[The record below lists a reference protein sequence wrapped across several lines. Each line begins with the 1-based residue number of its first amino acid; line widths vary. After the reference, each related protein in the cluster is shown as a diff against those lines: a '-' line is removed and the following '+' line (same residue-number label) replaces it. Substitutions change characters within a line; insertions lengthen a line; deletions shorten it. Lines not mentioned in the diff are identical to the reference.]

1 MAETNPKMDNSWDFG
16 TYNNEKE
23 SIDLSGST
31 DKQKTKRKDILTQEE
46 INQLLI
52 AINSGE
58 SEPEDFKPTVISQK
72 IKIYDFKR
80 PDKFSKEQIRIISII
95 HETFA
100 RLIDYNLSFQLRSMV
115 QIHVASVDQITYE
128 EFIRSIP
135 IPTTL
140 AIINMKPL
148 KGCIFMEID
157 PDISSSIIDRICG
170 GFGGGVVLRIRHDLS
185 FYEKT
190 IDVKKFQHELTC
202 IEKSVM
208 ENIITDMLENMREA
222 WNTVLDIHPHLEAI
236 KTNNPQFFQLFSP
249 NEPVILIVLETKISD
264 LEGVINIC
272 IPYLTIEPIIENLSN
287 WFLYSKNQNN
297 KSVTPP
303 SNLKSKEEIP
313 VRLTAEILNRDYS
326 VNEINKW
333 NTETL
338 ILPLR
343 PLSPGYCYLRLGDR
357 RVWQCQILP
366 DSKWFSKRIK
376 IVNYTE
382 KPFGTEG
389 NDMKPEECNS
399 PAAEALSNA
408 MMKVSVELGSTLKT
422 VKEVFAMAEG
432 TILELDKLAGEPVD
446 VKANGVLIAY
456 GEVVVIDENFGIR
469 ITEIAG
475 TKEEL
480 PKEIQKETT

>member
-1 MAETNPKMDNSWDFG
+1 MAKAFSQ
-16 TYNNEKE
+16 KE
-23 SIDLSGST
+23 ID
-31 DKQKTKRKDILTQEE
+31 
-46 INQLLI
+46 QLLKAII
-52 AINSGE
+52 AGNV
-58 SEPEDFKPTVISQK
+58 EPEDFKPIMYDQK
-72 IKIYDFKR
+72 TRKYNFKR

-95 HETFA
+95 HETFS
-100 RLIDYNLSFQLRSMV
+100 RLTTNRLSAQLRSMV
-115 QIHVASVDQITYE
+115 HVHVASVDQITYE

-157 PDISSSIIDRICG
+157 PDISSLIIDRICG
-170 GFGGGVVLRIRHDLS
+170 GFGGGVVLKIRHDLT
-185 FYEKT
+185 FIEKT
-190 IDVKKFQHELTC
+190 IDVTKFRHELTC

-208 ENIITDMLENMREA
+208 ENIITGMLENMREA
-222 WNTVLDIHPHLEAI
+222 WNTVLDIHPHIEAI
-236 KTNNPQFFQLFSP
+236 NTNNPQFFQLFSP
-249 NEPVILIVLETKISD
+249 NEMVVAVVLEILIGDVK
-264 LEGVINIC
+264 GMINIC
-272 IPYLTIEPIIENLSN
+272 IPYLTIEPIIEKLSN
-287 WFLYSKNQNN
+287 WFFYSKNQNN
-297 KSVTPP
+297 KPVTPP

-313 VRLTAEILNRDYS
+313 VRLTAEILNRDFP
-326 VNEINKW
+326 VNEISKW

-343 PLSPGYCYLRLGDR
+343 SLSPDNCYLRLGDR
-357 RVWQCQILP
+357 RVWQCEILP
-366 DSKWFSKRIK
+366 DSKWFPKRIK

-389 NDMKPEECNS
+389 NDMKPEESNS

-422 VKEVFAMAEG
+422 VKEVFTMDKG
-432 TILELDKLAGEPVD
+432 TILELDKLAGEPLD

-480 PKEIQKETT
+480 SKEIPKETT